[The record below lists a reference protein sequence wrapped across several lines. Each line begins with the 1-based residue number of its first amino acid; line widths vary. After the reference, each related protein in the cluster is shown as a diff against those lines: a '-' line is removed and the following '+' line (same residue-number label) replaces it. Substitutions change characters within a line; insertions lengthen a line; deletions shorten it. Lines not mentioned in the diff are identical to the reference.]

1 MFVVLQAVSEEKYD
15 VKMCVEEAGVIITA
29 EAEPNTTCA
38 VTLTSPIMRE
48 DNQLDAGKVKLPKT
62 FQLCG
67 SLLVRLYV
75 NVTEICYY
83 VYGAEV
89 VPSQVRC
96 CCEIRSH

>member
-48 DNQLDAGKVKLPKT
+48 DNQLDAGSV
-62 FQLCG
+62 
-67 SLLVRLYV
+67 
-75 NVTEICYY
+75 
-83 VYGAEV
+83 
-89 VPSQVRC
+89 
-96 CCEIRSH
+96 